1 MGVTSK
7 TPLINLDQ
15 PITLDWL
22 RPAIEV
28 WAFTQTYGCSM
39 YMRELEI
46 FDFEEAKASRDFQL
60 RSFKIFPLVLSR
72 TRGTSRHLSPHSIVR
87 RVGAL
92 AVLGPHMWPRS
103 PGSWRVVILAPAGL
117 FYTQIEGLS
126 QPSPDL
132 PWLE

>member
-1 MGVTSK
+1 
-7 TPLINLDQ
+7 
-15 PITLDWL
+15 
-22 RPAIEV
+22 
-28 WAFTQTYGCSM
+28 M

-60 RSFKIFPLVLSR
+60 RSFKIFHARAVRLDGLV
-72 TRGTSRHLSPHSIVR
+72 TSDLSPHSIVR